1 MVFGPL
7 FTFNEHVKKAKAKIN
22 VLKALAGSTWGQDQE
37 TLLITYKSICRSI
50 LEDSC
55 PVWALVFSDSS
66 WANLQRIQNQAL
78 RVATGSLLMVGTD
91 HLHQETKVLP
101 IKQHSLLLTDQYL
114 ANTYL
119 SAHPGYKN
127 LDLEAPPRSM
137 KATMLDNKSKVSDL
151 FTAGKNKKQVQQ
163 SLHTECVQNCL
174 SAYENNR
181 VLLTQPP
188 EVAPDEADLRREV
201 RVELSRL
208 RSGFST
214 NLQN

>member
-1 MVFGPL
+1 MFDPL
-7 FTFNEHVKKAKAKIN
+7 FTFNEHVRLTVKKAKAKIN

-37 TLLITYKSICRSI
+37 TLLITYKSICRSV
-50 LEDSC
+50 LEYGY
-55 PVWALVFSDSS
+55 PVWAPVISETS
-66 WANLQRIQNQAL
+66 WDNLQRIKNQAL
-78 RVATGSLLMVGTD
+78 RVATGSLLMVGFD

-101 IKQHSLLLTDQYL
+101 IKQHSLLLTDQNL
-114 ANTYL
+114 ANT
-119 SAHPGYKN
+119 AHPGYKN
-127 LDLEAPPRSM
+127 LDLEAPPRNM

-188 EVAPDEADLRREV
+188 EVAPDEVDLHREV